1 MSDYAR
7 WRQALAG
14 ANDPAFWPIEAIDA
28 LLVEG
33 RAQFWGTEKSAL
45 VTVVTTYPGGAVVI
59 EVLAGTG
66 SMADLIKR
74 VRPKVEAWGRANGCT
89 HIQIKGR
96 LGWKRALKPHGFKH
110 LQDILTKGL

>member
-1 MSDYAR
+1 MSDYPTWRAR
-7 WRQALAG
+7 IAT

-28 LLVEG
+28 MLAEG
-33 RAQFWGTEKSAL
+33 RAQLWATDKSAL
-45 VTVVTTYPGGAVVI
+45 VTLVTSYPGGAVVI

-74 VRPKVEAWGRANGCT
+74 VRPKVEEWGRAYGCT

-96 LGWKRALKPHGFKH
+96 PGWARALRTHGFKH
-110 LQDILTKGL
+110 FQDILMKGL

>member
-1 MSDYAR
+1 MSDYPAWRAR
-7 WRQALAG
+7 LAT

-28 LLVEG
+28 MLVEG
-33 RAQFWGTEKSAL
+33 RAQLWATDKSAL
-45 VTVVTTYPGGAVVI
+45 VTLVTTYPGGAVVI

-74 VRPKVEAWGRANGCT
+74 VRPQVEAWGKQHGCT

-96 LGWKRALKPHGFKH
+96 PGWTRALKSHGFKH
-110 LQDILTKGL
+110 FQDILLKGL

>member
-1 MSDYAR
+1 MSSYAT
-7 WRQALAG
+7 WRAALAT

-28 LLVEG
+28 MLADG
-33 RAQFWGTEKSAL
+33 RAQFWATDKSAL
-45 VTVVTTYPGGAVVI
+45 VTLVTSYPGGAVVI

-74 VRPKVEAWGRANGCT
+74 VRPKVEEWGRQYGCT

-96 LGWKRALKPHGFKH
+96 TGWARALKKHGFKH
-110 LQDILTKGL
+110 LQDILVKGL